1 MTGSDSDIARAA
13 RIFQENY
20 GRIVTVAKRYVPT
33 SDLVYDVVQ
42 QTYIDFITKVQSGD
56 YTAEQDYRP
65 LLDRIAMNRAL
76 KCWRERKE
84 HLPKYQQLI
93 AEKIMARTR
102 KDEDEIESANQQL
115 EALYT
120 CLGKMPR
127 QGRRLI
133 ERHYFE
139 KTTIEKLA
147 QEENQKPGSMRKLF
161 CRIRMIL
168 RDCILK
174 STS

>member
-1 MTGSDSDIARAA
+1 MGSDSDISKAA
-13 RIFQENY
+13 RIFQANY
-20 GRIVTVAKRYVPT
+20 GRIVTVAKKYVPT
-33 SDLVYDVVQ
+33 PDLVYDVVQ
-42 QTYIDFITKVQSGD
+42 QTYVDFMEKVRSGD
-56 YTAEQDYRP
+56 YGVEQDCRP

-76 KCWRERKE
+76 KCWRDRKE
-84 HLPKYQQLI
+84 HLPKYQQTI
-93 AEKIMARTR
+93 AEKFMNRARR
-102 KDEDEIESANQQL
+102 NEDEIESANQQL
-115 EALYT
+115 EALYA

-147 QEENQKPGSMRKLF
+147 QEENQKSGSMRKLF

-168 RDCILK
+168 RDCIMK